1 MRTLKKIVFTGLLAL
16 MACATRTAQAQELY
30 KNENAPTHERI
41 MDLLSRLTVEEKIS
55 LLRATSPGISRLDIP
70 KYYHGNEALHGV
82 VRPGRFT
89 VFPQAIGLAATW
101 NPVLQE
107 QVATVI
113 SDEARA
119 RWNELDQ
126 GREQKSQFSDLLTFW
141 SPTVNMARDPRW
153 GRTPETYGEDPY
165 LSGIMGTAF
174 VKGLQGNDSRYL
186 KIVSTPKHFAANNEE
201 HNRFVCNPQISE
213 KQLREYYLPAFEAC
227 VKDGKSASIMSAYNA
242 LNDVPCTLNAWLL
255 TKVLRNDWGFKGY
268 VVSDCG
274 GPSLLVNAHK
284 YVKTKE
290 AAATLSIKAG
300 LDLECGDDVY
310 DEPLLSA
317 YRQYMVTDA
326 DIDSAAYRV
335 LRARMQLGLF
345 DSGEKNPYTKISPAV
360 IGSKEHQEVALNAAR
375 ECIVLLKNQK
385 KMLPLNAKKIKS
397 IAVVGINA
405 GSSEFGDYSGL
416 PVIAPVSVLQGI
428 KDRVGEDVKVV
439 YAPWKSAVDGMEL
452 IQGASFPEGLQA
464 EYFDNTKL
472 QGTPK
477 VRKEEWINFEPGN
490 QAPDPFLPKS
500 PLSVRWTGKL
510 RPTVTGQ
517 YTLSFT
523 SDDGCR
529 LSIDGKML
537 IDAWPGHAVR
547 TDTAAIYLEAG
558 KDYQLKAEYYDNR
571 DYAIA
576 KLQWRVPQVGKV
588 TRLDLYGEAG
598 KAVRECETVVAVL
611 GINKSIER
619 EGQDRYDIQL
629 PADQREFL
637 QEIYKVNPNIVVVL
651 VAGSSLAVNWM
662 DEHVPAIVNAWY
674 PGESGGKAVAEVLF
688 GDYNPGGRLPL
699 TYYRSLDE
707 LPPFDDYD
715 ITKGRTY
722 KYFKGDV
729 LYPFGYGLSYTSFKY
744 SNLQVADGE
753 EEVSVSFQLKNT
765 GRYAGDEVAQVYV
778 KLPERE
784 EVMPVKELKGFER
797 VSLKSGESKKVTIKL
812 RKDLLRYWDEA
823 KGKFIYPSGNYN
835 IMVGASSADIRLQ
848 RAVSVLQKTKVV
860 CVGASITAG
869 ATTANPA
876 TDAYPAQLGRM
887 LGDDYKVINYGV
899 SSCTMLRHGDF
910 PYWKTKEY
918 QKVLASNPDVVFI
931 DLGGNDSKG
940 INRPYM
946 REFDKDCRD
955 MIDAFAQLPS
965 KPRIILLTPIVSFV
979 KDSNGIYDE
988 VIVKDVTPATISA
1001 AQKKNVEVIN
1011 MHPVLDKH
1019 PELMKDG
1026 IHPDAEG
1033 SGMMAKAMYD
1043 YLISHPEK

>member
-918 QKVLASNPDVVFI
+918 QKVLASNLDVVFI